1 VEALRRN
8 AALPFLLSGRQR
20 HHRPP
25 GERLVVVRALD
36 AANNADLAKVVVR

>member
-1 VEALRRN
+1 MEALQRT
-8 AALPFLLSGRQR
+8 AALPFLLSGRRR

-36 AANNADLAKVVVR
+36 AANNAGLAKVVVR